1 MAPRVPV
8 ARPRLPSA
16 AALGP
21 LLEEIDRNG
30 IYTNYG
36 PLSHRLEERL
46 AERFGLPSSCVTTV
60 ANGTAGLM
68 VALLAAGACPGRYC
82 LMPSWTFSA
91 TGHAAVAAGLVPY
104 FLDVDA
110 QTWAL
115 TSGQVLEV
123 LEQLG
128 DQVGAVIAVSPFGA
142 PLDIGV
148 WDAFSRRH
156 DVPVVID
163 AAGGFDS
170 FTRGESLAVV
180 SLHATKVL
188 GAGEGGFVVSTRPE
202 RIQAVRK
209 RANFGLYGQRE
220 AAVIGFNG
228 KLSEYHAAIGLAG
241 LDEWA
246 VIRRE
251 FEVASAT
258 YRRAFA
264 AIDGARWLHGF
275 ASQWVSSTC
284 IVGLDMP
291 KASALAGALARRGID
306 SRAWWGRGLHTHPAF
321 ASYPRVPLPVTD
333 TLADSTL
340 GLPLFRGIEEEQI
353 CDVANIVAA
362 ELA

>member
-1 MAPRVPV
+1 MAPCVPV

-21 LLEEIDRNG
+21 FLEEIDRKG

-36 PLSHRLEERL
+36 PLNHRFEERL
-46 AERFGLPSSCVTTV
+46 AARFGLPSICMTTV
-60 ANGTAGLM
+60 ANGTTGLM

-91 TGHAAVAAGLVPY
+91 TGHAVIAAGLIPY

-110 QTWAL
+110 QSWAL
-115 TSGQVLEV
+115 TSGKVLEV
-123 LEQLG
+123 SERLG
-128 DQVGAVIAVSPFGA
+128 GQVGAVIAVSPFGA
-142 PLDIGV
+142 PLDIGI

-156 DVPVVID
+156 DIPVVID
-163 AAGGFDS
+163 AAAGFDS
-170 FTRGESLAVV
+170 LTPGESLAVV

-202 RIQAVRK
+202 RVQPVRQ
-209 RANFGLYGQRE
+209 RANFGFYGQRE

-246 VIRRE
+246 VVRRE
-251 FEVASAT
+251 FEAAT
-258 YRRAFA
+258 AMYRKAFA
-264 AIDGARWLHGF
+264 AINRVRWLHGF

-284 IVGLDMP
+284 VVGLDTP

-333 TLADSTL
+333 MLAESTL

-353 CDVANIVAA
+353 RDVANIVAA
-362 ELA
+362 ELS